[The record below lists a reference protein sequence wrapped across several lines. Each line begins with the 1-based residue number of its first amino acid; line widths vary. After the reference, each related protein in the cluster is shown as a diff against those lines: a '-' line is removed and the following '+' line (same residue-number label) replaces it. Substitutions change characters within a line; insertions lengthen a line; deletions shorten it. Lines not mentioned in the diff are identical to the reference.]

1 MTMKRNG
8 KKLKV
13 LPDGHPRRMS
23 DGKNAWRKMDDEQRR
38 EFLHWIFE
46 DSPVVALGRI
56 CGDELTAYYEN
67 GYVYVEDPKARN
79 ENMIEKLEAGESVSL
94 GELLAQDQ
102 APDAADPGNR

>member
-1 MTMKRNG
+1 MTLKRNG

-46 DSPVVALGRI
+46 DNPVMALGRI
-56 CGDELTAYYEN
+56 YGGYDELHAYYDG
-67 GYVYVEDPKARN
+67 GYVYVE
-79 ENMIEKLEAGESVSL
+79 E
-94 GELLAQDQ
+94 
-102 APDAADPGNR
+102 AADPGNR